1 MAAGRVA
8 TFKFLCVIN
17 NQTLTHFLV
26 VDDTDNEM
34 LRPGCPPDQFFVK
47 EFSLK
52 SFSS

>member
-8 TFKFLCVIN
+8 TFKFLCVLN
-17 NQTLTHFLV
+17 DQKMSE
-26 VDDTDNEM
+26 DNEM

-47 EFSLK
+47 EFSPK